1 MRRRHAAVTGARQPR
16 PVSLRLVV
24 PLLAVAVA
32 GVGVMLYP
40 SAARWVTAIQES
52 DQVQQYTEQVS
63 QIPPPKRDKEIR
75 AAQAY
80 NAELAGG
87 AISGAFS
94 SRPTGTGGIA
104 DHQRYESLLS
114 PSPGAPMA
122 RLQIPSINVDLP
134 IYHGTSDHTL
144 DHGIGHIE
152 GTALPVGGPGTH
164 AVLTGHRG
172 LPQSVLFTNLNKVKV
187 GDRFDIEVYGETL
200 NYTVVTVT
208 VVDPDQ
214 TETLYPV
221 PGRDLVTLVTCTPL
235 GINSQRILVTGQRL
249 LDATTAHPLG
259 KPTMRA
265 GFPWWAVWFGLAVMA
280 ATAYTAGIARGNRRL
295 RASPLVSADEPPA
308 TATDPLSG

>member
-1 MRRRHAAVTGARQPR
+1 MRRYNAAATVTRRPR
-16 PVSLRLVV
+16 PVPLRLVV
-24 PLLAVAVA
+24 LLLAIAVA

-52 DQVQQYTEQVS
+52 RQVQHYTEQVA
-63 QIPPPKRDKEIR
+63 QIPPPAREREIQ
-75 AAQAY
+75 AARAY
-80 NAELAGG
+80 NAQLAGG

-94 SRPTGTGGIA
+94 SRPTGTGSIT
-104 DHQRYESLLS
+104 DHRWYESLLS

-134 IYHGTSDHTL
+134 IYHGTSDDTL

-172 LPQSVLFTNLNKVKV
+172 LPQSVLFTNLNKVRI
-187 GDRFDIEVYGETL
+187 GDRFDIEVYGTVL
-200 NYTVVTVT
+200 NYRVVTVE
-208 VVDPDQ
+208 VVNPNQ

-235 GINSQRILVTGQRL
+235 GVNSQRILVTGQRIP
-249 LDATTAHPLG
+249 DPPAGRPLE

-265 GFPWWAVWFGLAVMA
+265 GFPWWAVWFGLAVA
-280 ATAYTAGIARGNRRL
+280 AAAAYAAALARGNRRL
-295 RASPLVSADEPPA
+295 RERSAQPAGSEPA
-308 TATDPLSG
+308 